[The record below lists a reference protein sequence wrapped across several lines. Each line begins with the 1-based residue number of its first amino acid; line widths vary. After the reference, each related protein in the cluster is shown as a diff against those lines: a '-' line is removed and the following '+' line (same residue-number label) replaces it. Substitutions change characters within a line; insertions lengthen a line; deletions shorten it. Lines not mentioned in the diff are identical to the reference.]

1 MIPGPW
7 ATTSVARKQMLWA
20 SRILFV
26 AAIVSVVV
34 LSATGHRV
42 GVDVGGAPL
51 VFVLLATHAGSA
63 AQLLYRNANL
73 QAALDMKRILLK
85 AAYPGLVTQR
95 LRVRA
100 GEPFELIARDGTK
113 FVITSD
119 ISTAIKVE
127 YKG

>member
-7 ATTSVARKQMLWA
+7 AVLVAARKQMLWA
-20 SRILFV
+20 SCALFV

-42 GVDVGGAPL
+42 GIDAGGAPL
-51 VFVLLATHAGSA
+51 VFVLLAMHASSA

-73 QAALDMKRILLK
+73 QAALDMKRIMLK
-85 AAYPGLVTQR
+85 APLVTQR
-95 LRVRA
+95 QRVKA
-100 GEPFELIARDGTK
+100 GEPLDFVARDGTK
-113 FVITSD
+113 FVVTPSVSVD
-119 ISTAIKVE
+119 VKVE

>member
-1 MIPGPW
+1 MLV
-7 ATTSVARKQMLWA
+7 AARKQMLWA
-20 SRILFV
+20 SCILFV

-42 GVDVGGAPL
+42 GIDVGGAPL
-51 VFVLLATHAGSA
+51 VFTLLAMHASSA

-73 QAALDMKRILLK
+73 QAAIDMKRLVLR
-85 AAYPGLVTQR
+85 APLVTQR
-95 LRVRA
+95 QRARA

-119 ISTAIKVE
+119 ISTDIKVE